1 MSLGHYSTMT
11 LTRPYMSNRVLSPP
25 PPRITRQTLRCSSSL
40 PSRYPIWTIFGIVL
54 TLLPRFFEGMPPWA
68 VIAVITAQASSGV
81 VDAVLFG
88 LTNRHATEAILRSLA
103 RCCQCERRRKTP
115 PWRAVGGRDGRDGR
129 EGRKGRDGRDFD
141 NVVSAK
147 SSGGGGSSFSY
158 SSYSGADE
166 GEGSERGERDGRGG
180 SGGGGGGSS
189 SHFDGLSS
197 EDGQH
202 IY

>member
-1 MSLGHYSTMT
+1 M
-11 LTRPYMSNRVLSPP
+11 
-25 PPRITRQTLRCSSSL
+25 
-40 PSRYPIWTIFGIVL
+40 
-54 TLLPRFFEGMPPWA
+54 GMPPWA

-115 PWRAVGGRDGRDGR
+115 PWRAGGGRDGHDGRDGR
-129 EGRKGRDGRDFD
+129 GGHDFD

-158 SSYSGADE
+158 SSYSGVDE
-166 GEGSERGERDGRGG
+166 GEDSERGERDGRDE

-189 SHFDGLSS
+189 PHFDGLSS

>member
-11 LTRPYMSNRVLSPP
+11 LTRPYMSNRVLFPP

-40 PSRYPIWTIFGIVL
+40 PSRYPIWTIFGVVL

-115 PWRAVGGRDGRDGR
+115 PSIAHWFSRATPRRRRTAPTAV
-129 EGRKGRDGRDFD
+129 
-141 NVVSAK
+141 
-147 SSGGGGSSFSY
+147 
-158 SSYSGADE
+158 
-166 GEGSERGERDGRGG
+166 
-180 SGGGGGGSS
+180 
-189 SHFDGLSS
+189 DGLLQRSPRRLKTAS
-197 EDGQH
+197 AAT
-202 IY
+202 